1 MLFTR
6 MNSFESFTQVFV
18 TNANIN
24 LSCLFI
30 YAARIER
37 LLGRGPLQVET
48 IYDEWS
54 SKFLLLCSFVI
65 VDYFYWVWI

>member
-37 LLGRGPLQVET
+37 LLERGPLQVET
-48 IYDEWS
+48 IYDE
-54 SKFLLLCSFVI
+54 
-65 VDYFYWVWI
+65 